1 MLQTLLTSILT
12 YRIGYEVK
20 SEFYLSELYLFGE
33 HLFLKESS
41 LFLKKRCF
49 LQLMKLVF
57 IFKISEQTC

>member
-41 LFLKKRCF
+41 LFLKKKM
-49 LQLMKLVF
+49 LST
-57 IFKISEQTC
+57 INEISLHFQDF